1 MPTRR
6 VDADSNAQQ
15 LFANVGSYYPLGK
28 NFRLTPEVK
37 AKFTEKLRR
46 DPTEF
51 DGIKVAEVR
60 ELAGL
65 NSSSATD
72 HGYGIVARYR
82 LSGAESMV
90 CVSMVRVD
98 TGRTATKVQH
108 SYCRSW
114 IQKLNAAAKA

>member
-1 MPTRR
+1 MATQIKLGSCLTVADITKYCHPERPGPRVTRSLRHYRKGRVPTRR

-51 DGIKVAEVR
+51 DGI
-60 ELAGL
+60 
-65 NSSSATD
+65 
-72 HGYGIVARYR
+72 
-82 LSGAESMV
+82 
-90 CVSMVRVD
+90 
-98 TGRTATKVQH
+98 
-108 SYCRSW
+108 
-114 IQKLNAAAKA
+114 